1 MFIPVRQGLSDLQV
15 FSLSSSVAAFLR
27 NYALALLLAA
37 LAHFLLFAALWS
49 VRFSAPPAKAVIE
62 PVMTYF
68 YQPDPVAISPEPIA
82 ETIMQQAQTTPE
94 MAIVADEPPVAAGGD
109 TDISVFEPVVEE
121 PAITAGSQA
130 ETIRPTLPAAKPVN
144 RSLAERAL
152 QSVTPSDMDMA
163 YSSYQQFRQQQ
174 QQPKIT
180 VEKRHQ
186 ALSQNPQQQVM
197 MTLDNGMQLIR
208 TKEGCRLADP
218 GKDGFEALMAAR
230 KVPCGDEVADT
241 ELLKQIL
248 SKHIKR

>member
-1 MFIPVRQGLSDLQV
+1 
-15 FSLSSSVAAFLR
+15 VAAFLR
-27 NYALALLLAA
+27 NYVPALLLAI
-37 LAHFLLFAALWS
+37 LAHFLLFAAIWS
-49 VRFSAPPAKAVIE
+49 VRFSAPPAKAVSE
-62 PVMTYF
+62 PVITYF
-68 YQPDPVAISPEPIA
+68 YQPVPASVTPELIA
-82 ETIMQQAQTTPE
+82 ETMVPHAEAIPEEVFAVDDTSVVESREEKISAQA
-94 MAIVADEPPVAAGGD
+94 PVAEA
-109 TDISVFEPVVEE
+109 SVEAASTPTET
-121 PAITAGSQA
+121 PAILPSAGQS
-130 ETIRPTLPAAKPVN
+130 N

-197 MTLDNGMQLIR
+197 MTLDNGMQVIR

-218 GKDGFEALMAAR
+218 GKDGFDALMAAR
-230 KVPCGDEVADT
+230 KVPCGDEVSNT